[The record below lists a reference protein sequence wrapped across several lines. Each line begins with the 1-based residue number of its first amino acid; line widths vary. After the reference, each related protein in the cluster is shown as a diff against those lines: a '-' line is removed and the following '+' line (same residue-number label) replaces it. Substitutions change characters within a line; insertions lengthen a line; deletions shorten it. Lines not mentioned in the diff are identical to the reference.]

1 MKYLDKRHNFIKRT
15 AFIVFICV
23 ISIYAKWGQP
33 QTGWGDFQIGLVNNN
48 RPLWDTPMKQALSD
62 PTGKY
67 QLDRR
72 YVYIDNFANVTQS
85 YWGKDQYAWTG
96 RNWSKD
102 SFYVAHHV
110 NPCIVVY
117 MLQRGGDSYDYLSQN
132 IQDSVFMR
140 QYFDT
145 LAFIADSSKGMHT
158 IYVVEPDVW
167 GYVLQH
173 AREHD
178 TGPSRTMDDWSAIA
192 DNHLNAPCH
201 INDIGIPW
209 LSDTNEFKNKL
220 SYLPGAIIKTLK
232 QVDPSSFAGVLM
244 AFWAWKPAN
253 ATTLGIFQDSQN
265 NINIAA
271 REESKFLKALLGTTP
286 YRGDFLGVEKNGT
299 DLGCWKMMS
308 PPSVYATTLNWDD
321 LANSKWIGFS
331 KTLAQTVDLPLLG
344 WQISIGHPNLPNIAN
359 EYEDT
364 FFPYFFSHT
373 QEYINAGFIGMMAG
387 CANQDK
393 GTVATID
400 ANAIGDKGWFYSQLA
415 TFNTKRPYNLDIA
428 PSKAGGERSVAVRE
442 QYCLFRIVNKTIIFD
457 KQLATSAH
465 FELFDVSGRMVMETA
480 IKGMNALSFES
491 RKPGI
496 YIVRIHNSGT
506 TQVASLILN

>member
-1 MKYLDKRHNFIKRT
+1 MKRAILFVLCCAIASSAR
-15 AFIVFICV
+15 
-23 ISIYAKWGQP
+23 WGQAP
-33 QTGWGDFQIGLVNNN
+33 ASWGDFQIGLVNNN

-62 PTGKY
+62 PSGKY

-132 IQDSVFMR
+132 IQDPVFMK

-145 LAFIADSSKGMHT
+145 LAFIADSSKGMHA
-158 IYVVEPDVW
+158 IYVIEPDVW

-178 TGPSRTMDDWSAIA
+178 TGPSRTQDDWAAIA
-192 DNHLNAPCH
+192 DNHLSAPCH
-201 INDIGIPW
+201 INDLGIPW

-220 SYLPGAIIKTLK
+220 GYLPGAIVKTLK
-232 QVDPSSFAGVLM
+232 QVDPGCFAGVLM

-253 ATTLGIFQDSQN
+253 ATTLGIFQDTQN
-265 NINIAA
+265 NVDIAA

-286 YRGDFLGVEKNGT
+286 FTGDFVGFEKNGT
-299 DLGCWKMMS
+299 DLGCWKVMS
-308 PPSVYATTLNWDD
+308 PPSVYATTLNWNDQ
-321 LANSKWIGFS
+321 ANSRWIGFS
-331 KTLAQTVDLPLLG
+331 KTIAQTVDLPLLG
-344 WQISIGHPNLPNIAN
+344 WQISIGHPGLPNIDN

-373 QEYINAGFIGMMAG
+373 QDFINAGFIGMMAG

-393 GTVATID
+393 GTVASID
-400 ANAIGDKGWFYSQLA
+400 VNAVGDKGWFYGQLA
-415 TFNTKRPYNLDIA
+415 AFNAKRPYNLNVA
-428 PSKAGGERSVAVRE
+428 PSRTIHENSLASQGQAP
-442 QYCLFRIVNKTIIFD
+442 LFRIRNGSIFLS
-457 KQLATSAH
+457 KVLPASAI
-465 FELFDVSGRMVMETA
+465 FEILSADGR
-480 IKGMNALSFES
+480 
-491 RKPGI
+491 
-496 YIVRIHNSGT
+496 IVRTFRLNHGLSIPLEGLRSGSYFARLYHDGGAQT
-506 TQVASLILN
+506 FRILIE